1 MAANPSQGKLPVI
14 RIENLGAG
22 QENVPFTF
30 GQVFKVSALMPGQ
43 GLAGQLSNGDLVPL
57 QIDQKATHA
66 DGSVRHAIISGVLP
80 TIFEKEERELKLVT
94 AKAGAGKPFSLSQ
107 IPDGVVELTVDGTK
121 YSTNGSKFGDVIE
134 WLSGGVVAEGIVAAE
149 LRDSKG
155 NLHPHLTVRA
165 GIRAYSTG
173 HLRVE
178 VIVENTTT
186 FTPGANN
193 FKYDVAVSLNGKKLF
208 EQKALTHY
216 HHARWHKTFWIGD
229 DPMIHV
235 KHDPAYVIS
244 TKAVP
249 NYDLTAAPQE
259 KNLAALSKRI
269 TAENSAL
276 MAVGP
281 INKAM
286 PTTGGRPDIGPLPSW
301 YAMYLLSAD
310 KRARDVMMVAADGAG
325 SWSVHYRDE
334 NTGYP
339 VRIDSDKNKN
349 ISTHMNL
356 GNKGPLPVPRFAT
369 GKATLSTP
377 YTNDTA
383 HQPSLAY
390 LPYLLTGEYYYLE
403 ELQFW
408 ASSNVLET
416 DPGIR
421 QFDKG
426 LVNWQQVRGQAWSL
440 RTLAHAA
447 YITPD
452 NHPLKE
458 YFVKQVDN
466 NIEFY
471 HQTYV
476 EGNPNKL
483 GVYDGS
489 GKNSF
494 PIKASAPWQDD
505 FLTWSFGNLVE
516 LGFEKALPILE
527 WKAKYPVGRMTDPEF
542 CWMAATAYHMEFRPS
557 AKEPLFE
564 NLGDMYRFNF
574 SGDKVSFESKTLR
587 HPDGLKFID
596 QPCGSKEQA
605 AWLTKTNGYNWDVG
619 RMVGF
624 SDSTLGYPAN
634 MQPALALAAQFGVAK
649 ADKAWER
656 FDSRAR
662 KPDYR
667 GEPQFAIVPRA
678 TEVVEE
684 EPAPEEEK
692 NSMVVRGLIPSQ
704 SGLISITNDTISSEK
719 KYTVVILEE

>member
-14 RIENLGAG
+14 RIENLGTG
-22 QENVPFTF
+22 QKNVPFTF
-30 GQVFKVSALMPGQ
+30 GQVFKAGAVMPGQ

-94 AKAGAGKPFSLSQ
+94 AKAGEAKPLSLSQ

-173 HLRVE
+173 HVRIE
-178 VIVENTTT
+178 VIVENTKT

-193 FKYDVAVSLNGKKLF
+193 FKYDVSVTVNGKKLF
-208 EQKALTHY
+208 EQKELTHY
-216 HHARWHKTFWIGD
+216 HHSRWHKTFWLGD
-229 DPMIHV
+229 EPKIHV
-235 KHDPAYVIS
+235 KHDPQYLIS
-244 TKAVP
+244 TKAVS
-249 NYDLTAAPQE
+249 NYDLSAAPEE
-259 KNLAALSKRI
+259 KNLESVAKRV
-269 TAENSAL
+269 TAEGSQL

-281 INKAM
+281 IMKAM
-286 PTTGGRPDIGPLPSW
+286 GTTGGRPEIGPLPSW
-301 YAMYLLSAD
+301 YVMYLLSAD
-310 KRARDVMMVAADGAG
+310 KRAREVMMSAAEGSG
-325 SWSVHYRDE
+325 SWSIHYRDDH
-334 NTGYP
+334 TGYP
-339 VRIDSDKNKN
+339 VRVDNEINKN

-356 GNKGPLPVPRFAT
+356 GNRGPLPVPRFAT
-369 GKATLSTP
+369 GKAVLTTP
-377 YTNDTA
+377 YANDTA

-390 LPYLLTGEYYYLE
+390 LPYLLNGEYYYLE

-440 RTLAHAA
+440 RTLGHAA

-452 NHPLKE
+452 NHPLKQ
-458 YFVKQVDN
+458 YFLAQLDN
-466 NIEFY
+466 NLAFY

-494 PIKASAPWQDD
+494 QIEASAPWQDD
-505 FLTWSFGNLVE
+505 FLTWSFGYLTE
-516 LGFEKALPILE
+516 LGFYKALPILE
-527 WKAKYPVGRMTDPEF
+527 WKAKYPVGRMTTPGF
-542 CWMAATAYHMEFRPS
+542 CWIAAAAYYMEFRPGK
-557 AKEPLFE
+557 KEPIFSDLPT
-564 NLGDMYRFNF
+564 MYAFNF
-574 SGDKVSFESKTLR
+574 GGDKISFESKALK
-587 HPDGLKFID
+587 HPQGLKFIE

-605 AWLTKTNGYNWDVG
+605 DWLTATNGFRWDIG
-619 RMVGF
+619 RMGGL
-624 SDSTLGYPAN
+624 SDSNMGYPAN
-634 MQPALALAAQFGVAK
+634 MQPALAVAAQFGVNK
-649 ADKAWER
+649 ADEAWNR
-656 FDSRAR
+656 FESRAA

-667 GEPQFAIVPRA
+667 VGPQFAIVPRIP
-678 TEVVEE
+678 ELEQE
-684 EPAPEEEK
+684 EPAPEPEK
-692 NSMVVRGLIPSQ
+692 SNIIIRGLVPAAHGMI
-704 SGLISITNDTISSEK
+704 GLVNDAIRSDK
-719 KYTVVILEE
+719 VYTVVILEE